1 MTATTADE
9 FENVTRN
16 LYNLRDPELL
26 AAAMRLEAE
35 RPSRLPPALVT
46 AINDA
51 LIVRLPDV
59 RYADALFRHQI
70 LSRLH
75 TKLARLAVRLQ
86 ERRRQLHRGGGG
98 AGVAEDDDGVCAAYA
113 QRLRSFESQVFN
125 LKNQTFTRL
134 TDTDR

>member
-1 MTATTADE
+1 MEATTADE

-26 AAAMRLEAE
+26 VAAMRLEAE
-35 RPSRLPPALVT
+35 RPSRLPPVLVT
-46 AINDA
+46 AFNNA
-51 LIVRLPDV
+51 LIARLPDV
-59 RYADALFRHQI
+59 QYADALFRHQI

-98 AGVAEDDDGVCAAYA
+98 DDGVCAAYA
-113 QRLRSFESQVFN
+113 RRLRSFESQVFN

-134 TDTDR
+134 TDTNR